1 MADSSDSATSN
12 NDVLD
17 VGAVLDGV
25 PTGLWIGGKSVPS
38 ASGKT
43 FPVYDPATEE
53 PLVSVADA
61 GVEDA
66 RAALDAAAAA
76 AQDWAATAPRE
87 RGEIL
92 RRTFELLTD
101 RADDIALLMTAEL
114 GRALPDSAAE
124 AKYGTEFL
132 RWFAEEAVR
141 VNGRFTQAPAGNGR
155 ILVSHAPVGPCLAIT
170 PWNFPLAMGTRK
182 IAPALAAG
190 NVMLVKPAHETPL
203 TMLALAEAFAEAGLP
218 PGVLSVLP
226 TSDSRGV
233 STALIEDDRIRK
245 ISFTGSTPVGR
256 GLLEQA
262 AERIQRT
269 SMELGGNAPFLV
281 FDDAD
286 VDAAVEGAFAA
297 KMRNGGEACT
307 AANRFLVQS
316 GVADEF
322 TTKLTEKMAA
332 VRMGPGYVDGVTLGP
347 LVNASQRDKVAEAV
361 EGAIADGA
369 RVRTG
374 GERPDGPGF
383 FYPATVL
390 DQVDPYA
397 PVTRGEIFGPVAVI
411 STFASEDDGI
421 AAANSTEYGL
431 AAYFYSREL
440 DRCMRVA
447 QALDSGMVGVNRGVI
462 SDAAA
467 PFGGVKQSG
476 IGREGGSEGIEEYLS
491 VKYVALT

>member
-1 MADSSDSATSN
+1 MSN
-12 NDVLD
+12 NDVVD
-17 VGAVLDGV
+17 PQAVLDGV
-25 PTGLWIGGKSVPS
+25 PTGLWIDGASVPS
-38 ASGKT
+38 TAGGT
-43 FPVYDPATEE
+43 FAVYDPATEE
-53 PLVSVADA
+53 ELVSVADA
-61 GVEDA
+61 TVEDA
-66 RAALDAAAAA
+66 RLALDKAVAAAD
-76 AQDWAATAPRE
+76 DWAATPPRE

-92 RRTFELLTD
+92 RRAFELLTD
-101 RADDIALLMTAEL
+101 RADDLALLMTLEL

-124 AKYGTEFL
+124 TKYGTEFL

-141 VNGRFTQAPAGNGR
+141 IDGRFTRSPAGTGR

-182 IAPALAAG
+182 IGPALAAG

-203 TMLALAEAFAEAGLP
+203 TMLALAEVFAEAGLP
-218 PGVLSVLP
+218 GGVLSVLP
-226 TSDSRGV
+226 TSSSGDL
-233 STALIEDDRIRK
+233 STAIITDDRIRK

-256 GLLEQA
+256 NLLGQA
-262 AERIQRT
+262 AERVQRT

-307 AANRFLVQS
+307 AANRFLVQA
-316 GVADEF
+316 GVAEEF
-322 TTKLTEKMAA
+322 TAKLTEKMSSA
-332 VRMGPGYVDGVTLGP
+332 RLGPGYQSGITLGP
-347 LVNASQRDKVAEAV
+347 LVSAKQRDKVAEAV
-361 EGAIADGA
+361 DGAVGDGA
-369 RVRTG
+369 RVRLG
-374 GERPDGPGF
+374 GKVPEGKGF

-390 DQVDPYA
+390 DQVDAYA

-411 STFASEDDGI
+411 STFESESD
-421 AAANSTEYGL
+421 AVKAANSTEYGL
-431 AAYFYSREL
+431 ASYFYSRDL

-447 QALDSGMVGVNRGVI
+447 EALDSGMVGVNRGVI
-462 SDAAA
+462 SDPAA

-491 VKYVALT
+491 VKYIALT

>member
-1 MADSSDSATSN
+1 MSSSDVSDR
-12 NDVLD
+12 DVID
-17 VGAVLDGV
+17 PQAVLDGV
-25 PTGLWIGGKSVPS
+25 PTGLWINGRSTPAADG
-38 ASGKT
+38 AT
-43 FPVYDPATEE
+43 FEVYDPATEQS
-53 PLVSVADA
+53 LTSVADA
-61 GVEDA
+61 GVVDA
-66 RAALDAAAAA
+66 RSALDHAVAIS
-76 AQDWAATAPRE
+76 DEWAATPARE

-101 RADDIALLMTAEL
+101 RADDIALLMTLEL
-114 GRALPDSAAE
+114 GRALPDSRAE
-124 AKYGTEFL
+124 TKYGNEFL

-141 VNGRFTQAPAGNGR
+141 VGGRFTQAPAGNGR
-155 ILVSHAPVGPCLAIT
+155 ILVAHQPVGPCLAIT

-190 NVMLVKPAHETPL
+190 NVMIVKPPRETPL

-226 TSDSRGV
+226 TSSSGQV
-233 STALIEDDRIRK
+233 STALITDDRIRK

-256 GLLEQA
+256 SLLGQA
-262 AERIQRT
+262 AERVQRT

-316 GVADEF
+316 GVAEEF
-322 TTKLTEKMAA
+322 TTKLVEKMSD
-332 VRMGPGYVDGVTLGP
+332 VVMGPGYQDGVTLGP
-347 LVNASQRDKVAEAV
+347 LVNADQRDKVADAV
-361 EGAIADGA
+361 EQAVSDGA
-369 RVRTG
+369 RVRLG
-374 GERPDGPGF
+374 GERPDGHGF

-390 DQVDPYA
+390 DNVDPYA
-397 PVTRGEIFGPVAVI
+397 PVTREEIFGPVAVI
-411 STFASEDDGI
+411 STFDAEDDAI

-431 AAYFYSREL
+431 AAYFYSRDLE
-440 DRCMRVA
+440 RCMRVA
-447 QALDSGMVGVNRGVI
+447 SRLDSGMVGVNRGVI

-467 PFGGVKQSG
+467 PFGGIKQSG
-476 IGREGGSEGIEEYLS
+476 IGREGGSEGIDEYLS
-491 VKYVALT
+491 VKYIALT

>member
-1 MADSSDSATSN
+1 MSSSDVSGR
-12 NDVLD
+12 DVID
-17 VGAVLDGV
+17 PQAVLDGV
-25 PTGLWIGGKSVPS
+25 PTGLWINGRSTPAADGS
-38 ASGKT
+38 T
-43 FPVYDPATEE
+43 FEVYDPATEE
-53 PLVSVADA
+53 SLTSVADA
-61 GVEDA
+61 GVADA
-66 RAALDAAAAA
+66 RSALDHAVAMSEE
-76 AQDWAATAPRE
+76 WAATPARE

-101 RADDIALLMTAEL
+101 RADDIALLMTLEL
-114 GRALPDSAAE
+114 GRALPDSRAE
-124 AKYGTEFL
+124 TKYGNEFL

-141 VNGRFTQAPAGNGR
+141 IGGRFTQAPAGNGR
-155 ILVSHAPVGPCLAIT
+155 ILVAHQPVGPCLAIT

-190 NVMLVKPAHETPL
+190 NVMIVKPPRETPL

-226 TSDSRGV
+226 TSSSGEV
-233 STALIEDDRIRK
+233 STALITDDRIRK

-256 GLLEQA
+256 NLLGQA
-262 AERIQRT
+262 AERVQRT

-316 GVADEF
+316 GVAEEF
-322 TTKLTEKMAA
+322 TTKLVEKMSD
-332 VRMGPGYVDGVTLGP
+332 VVMGPGYKDGVTLGP
-347 LVNASQRDKVAEAV
+347 LVNADQRDKVADAV
-361 EGAIADGA
+361 EQAVSDGA
-369 RVRTG
+369 RLRLG
-374 GERPDGPGF
+374 GERPEGRGF

-390 DQVDPYA
+390 DNVDPYA
-397 PVTRGEIFGPVAVI
+397 PVTREEIFGPVAVI
-411 STFASEDDGI
+411 STFDAEDDAI

-431 AAYFYSREL
+431 AAYFYSRDLE
-440 DRCMRVA
+440 RCMRVA
-447 QALDSGMVGVNRGVI
+447 SRLDSGMVGVNRGVI

-467 PFGGVKQSG
+467 PFGGIKQSG
-476 IGREGGSEGIEEYLS
+476 IGREGGIEGIDEYLS
-491 VKYVALT
+491 VKYIALT